1 MPSTDPNSEATPHTM
16 DFSEFGHAFAE
27 LVLVPEVIGPRLQEL
42 LPGQLKIKESIGPIT
57 ATVRGEATVGAIE
70 PVDVGAD
77 EMSTLR
83 RHRAEVHLEL
93 SLRLNLKVTKEQYRV
108 VGRFPL
114 LLTSSV
120 ERPLTLVVNTE
131 PPDPSDIEVNVIGS
145 GRLNLAEKVGNLDD
159 RIRGHVI
166 RIVEEMVTE
175 TEMHRRFDV
184 VELVHVAMKAV
195 GEQQPIAN
203 ATPARHTGYELAP
216 GDIPVGGAA
225 VE

>member
-1 MPSTDPNSEATPHTM
+1 MDSTTPEATPPVM
-16 DFSEFGHAFAE
+16 DFSEFGRAFAE
-27 LVLVPEVIGPRLQEL
+27 LVLVPEVIGPRLQAL
-42 LPGQLKIKESIGPIT
+42 LPDQLKIKESIGPIT
-57 ATVRGEATVGAIE
+57 ASVRGEATVGTIE
-70 PVDVGAD
+70 PIDVGDD

-83 RHRAEVHLEL
+83 RHRAEVHLRL

-131 PPDPSDIEVNVIGS
+131 PPDPADIEVEVTGS

-184 VELVHVAMKAV
+184 VQLVLVAMKAV
-195 GEQQPIAN
+195 SEQQLN
-203 ATPARHTGYELAP
+203 DDATVEVRPRYDFDP

-225 VE
+225 VG